1 MGGLSRGLKML
12 ARALVMAAILG
23 GGPAMAQ
30 NVEVAPGVMLN
41 VVEAGEDTGAP
52 TLVLVPGWSMAS
64 EVWRAQIDHFSRDRR
79 VIAIDPRS
87 QGESTKTGYGN
98 TPAVRA
104 RDLHAVLEA
113 KGVRRPVLVGWS
125 QGVQDIAAYVAQYG
139 TDDLAGLV
147 LVDSAIAGGARSMT
161 PANAEANTVTFVRMA
176 IYQQY
181 QAEYVQGFLDA
192 IITQPQPQERLD
204 RLAADAMKIPP
215 AIGVAIM
222 IADLFGDDH
231 SAAADKIRRPTLV
244 IASDSSPELERQREL
259 AARIPGARFEIVA
272 DAGHALFVDQPE
284 RFNALLTEFLAA
296 LPVEEAND

>member
-1 MGGLSRGLKML
+1 ML

-23 GGPAMAQ
+23 GGPAAAQ
-30 NVEVAPGVMLN
+30 TSVEVAPGVMLN
-41 VVEAGEDTGAP
+41 VVEAGEQTAAP
-52 TLVLVPGWSMAS
+52 TLVFVPGWSMAS
-64 EVWRAQIDHFSRDRR
+64 EVWRTQIDHFSQGRR

-87 QGESTKTGYGN
+87 QGDSTKTGYGN

-113 KGVRRPVLVGWS
+113 RGVQRPVLVGWS

-161 PANAEANTVTFVRMA
+161 PENAEANTVTFVRMA

-215 AIGVAIM
+215 AIGVAAM

-231 SAAADKIRRPTLV
+231 SAAADLIRRPTMV
-244 IASDSSPELERQREL
+244 VASDSSPELARQRAL
-259 AARIPGARFEIVA
+259 AERIPGARFEVVA

-284 RFNALLTEFLAA
+284 RFNALLTEFLAS
-296 LPVEEAND
+296 LPAEPEA

>member
-1 MGGLSRGLKML
+1 MGVPLRGLKML

-23 GGPAMAQ
+23 GPAMAQ
-30 NVEVAPGVMLN
+30 DFVEVAPGVMLN
-41 VVEAGEDTGAP
+41 VVEAGEETAEP

-64 EVWRAQIDHFSRDRR
+64 EVWRTQIDHFSQGRR

-98 TPAVRA
+98 TPATRA
-104 RDLHAVLEA
+104 RDLRAVLEA
-113 KGVRRPVLVGWS
+113 RGVRRPVLVGWS
-125 QGVQDIAAYVAQYG
+125 QGVQDLAAYVAQYG

-161 PANAEANTVTFVRMA
+161 PENAEANTVTFVRMA

-181 QAEYVQGFLDA
+181 QAEYVQGFLEA
-192 IITQPQPQERLD
+192 IITRPQPQERLD
-204 RLAADAMKIPP
+204 RLAADAMKTPP
-215 AIGVAIM
+215 AIGVAMM

-231 SAAADKIRRPTLV
+231 SAAADLIRRPTLIV
-244 IASDSSPELERQREL
+244 ASASSPELDRQRAL
-259 AARIPGARFEIVA
+259 AERIPGARFEIVE

-296 LPVEEAND
+296 LPAEPET